1 LQWDAELAA
10 SARVKLTATQRAI
23 SHTGDSELAKRAKG
37 AGVYFSGIAES
48 VVSEGQIASVEDI
61 RWGNAEWME
70 LPEYRANV
78 LNPLMDSI
86 GIAAE
91 IRGGTVHVVEDFAH
105 RVEPLNF
112 VEQEKRVAEKV
123 RAYIPVV
130 AGPAEVDL
138 AHRVCEHSINAF
150 DKKKIDFT
158 SSYTTVDLGQL
169 PDELSKK
176 LASGEYNA
184 ASVGA
189 CKPEAGNFYAYA
201 VGVVLYLRTPPKNT
215 NLIGMPTWPWD

>member
-1 LQWDAELAA
+1 MLRPIQVAMLISLLVTGALLARAQNPSDHLSPDDKAAQSLFILVNQERIQRGLQPLQWDAELAA

-23 SHTGDSELAKRAKG
+23 SHTGDSELARRAKG

-112 VEQEKRVAEKV
+112 VEQGKACCRK
-123 RAYIPVV
+123 
-130 AGPAEVDL
+130 GPCI
-138 AHRVCEHSINAF
+138 HPRSRW
-150 DKKKIDFT
+150 
-158 SSYTTVDLGQL
+158 SRRG
-169 PDELSKK
+169 
-176 LASGEYNA
+176 
-184 ASVGA
+184 
-189 CKPEAGNFYAYA
+189 
-201 VGVVLYLRTPPKNT
+201 
-215 NLIGMPTWPWD
+215 